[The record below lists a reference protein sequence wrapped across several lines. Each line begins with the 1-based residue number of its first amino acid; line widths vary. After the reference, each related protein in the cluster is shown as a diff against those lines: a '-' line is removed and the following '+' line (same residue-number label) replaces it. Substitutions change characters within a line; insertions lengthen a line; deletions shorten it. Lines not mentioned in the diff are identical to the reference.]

1 MRRPGFLSV
10 FLLVMSGDAM
20 NAVLGFLVWFG
31 LLERDTHRFLFWS
44 VAVDSILPLDVEA
57 GRSILRLMLMNIF

>member
-1 MRRPGFLSV
+1 
-10 FLLVMSGDAM
+10 MSGDAM